1 MAKDTLYDVWA
12 RRNPQF
18 ETHFEESLLR
28 QFTEYGGGSVESM
41 SSKGKIFGAG
51 YELYIYAFFVGLYAN
66 KRKELTGDT
75 KGLGQPIQYWGNLD
89 SKKLRKAYPKLR
101 EYIFSALLAK
111 TNDLDL
117 LVLEKGE
124 ITDRKAVDYLID
136 TMEQYSNYGFHTIK
150 EKLNDNSNYFY
161 KNTGFMDVILD
172 LVASNRADDKISE
185 IEEL

>member
-1 MAKDTLYDVWA
+1 MPTDKLYDVWA

-51 YELYIYAFFVGLYAN
+51 YELYIFAFFVGLYAN
-66 KRKELTGDT
+66 KRKELTGE
-75 KGLGQPIQYWGNLD
+75 KKSLGQPIQFWGNLD
-89 SKKLRKAYPKLR
+89 SKKFRKAYPKLR
-101 EYIFSALLAK
+101 EYIFSALVAK

-117 LVLEKGE
+117 LALEKGE

-136 TMEQYSNYGFHTIK
+136 TMEQYSNYGFHVMK
-150 EKLNDNSNYFY
+150 EKINDNPNYFY

-172 LVASNRADDKISE
+172 LVPSKPNNGKTEE
-185 IEEL
+185 IEAL